1 MQNNALTTNIYDSSI
16 KTTDSVNECQRL
28 LTGEIAGVNKNIFDT
43 IAQNAVSIERTS
55 ADGRSTTE
63 RVNAQLGS
71 AIERTSADGRAT
83 TQKSASDLALAV
95 ERNGS
100 NGMSTTER
108 VNSQL
113 ATAIERNGANGM
125 NTTERTAGQV
135 SSAVERNGGN
145 ITTAIERVAGEGRLT
160 TTITDAASRQASND
174 SARDILRAVDR
185 IGAEAIGNV
194 KDSHN
199 GLLGAIERNAGEG
212 RVQTLQSSGQ
222 VATLLTDVRHSILND
237 VNRSASDILL
247 ANTQN
252 LNVLTKHVTDGAW
265 EQRTAMTNG
274 FHNIT
279 EEHMR
284 SKSDLAQQASTYYSS
299 NLLDNQKTAALLA
312 NKQDNHFAAMIS
324 KSDNHFAALLLE
336 QQKAKECITLQLQ
349 EAKYEALKN
358 KCDMSKEMA
367 ECCCEIKQKID
378 QRSQDVIGT
387 VDTLDRNR
395 LRDEI
400 NTTNNENN
408 LLKLAEFGVFGDY
421 GRGDYGRR
429 GSRHRRSGSRRN

>member
-1 MQNNALTTNIYDSSI
+1 MSTPSYPAPPAWSPAYNPYSIDPAQILASMQNNALTTNIYDSTI
-16 KTTDSVNECQRL
+16 RTTDVVNDTQRL
-28 LTGEIAGVNKNIFDT
+28 LTSEIAAVNKNLFDT
-43 IAQNAVSIERTS
+43 IAQNSIAIERTS
-55 ADGRSTTE
+55 ANGMATTE
-63 RVNAQLGS
+63 RANAQLGS
-71 AIERTSADGRAT
+71 AIERTAA
-83 TQKSASDLALAV
+83 
-95 ERNGS
+95 

-113 ATAIERNGANGM
+113 ATAIERNGANSM

-160 TTITDAASRQASND
+160 TTVTDAASRQASND

-185 IGAEAIGNV
+185 IGSDTIGSV
-194 KDSHN
+194 KDTYS
-199 GLLGAIERNAGEG
+199 GLLGSIERNSGENRSAVLATAG
-212 RVQTLQSSGQ
+212 QTDSK
-222 VATLLTDVRHSILND
+222 LLDVRYSIIND
-237 VNRSASDILL
+237 VNRTGSDILSS
-247 ANTQN
+247 NQQN

-265 EQRTAMTNG
+265 EQRSALASG
-274 FHNIT
+274 FQNIS
-279 EEHMR
+279 EEYLRTKH
-284 SKSDLAQQASTYYSS
+284 DLAQQASTYYSS
-299 NLLDNQKTAALLA
+299 SILESQKTAALLA
-312 NKQDNHFAAMIS
+312 NKQ
-324 KSDNHFAALLLE
+324 DNHFAALLLE

-400 NTTNNENN
+400 NTTHNENS
-408 LLKLAEFGVFGDY
+408 LLKLAEFGVFN
-421 GRGDYGRR
+421 DYGRR
-429 GSRHRRSGSRRN
+429 SRHRRSGSRRN